1 MASPLAA
8 LARPEPLAS
17 SSQGRPFSSLSFS
30 FLLLLLLRSF
40 ALLSMIQLLTYK
52 GIQQGWAPVGAPR
65 SYEEACRLRSL
76 ARRINGETRIY
87 KLAVA

>member
-1 MASPLAA
+1 MGSPLAA

-17 SSQGRPFSSLSFS
+17 
-30 FLLLLLLRSF
+30 LLLLCSF
-40 ALLSMIQLLTYK
+40 ALLFMIQLFTYK

-76 ARRINGETRIY
+76 ARRINGDIRLY

>member
-1 MASPLAA
+1 MDGL
-8 LARPEPLAS
+8 
-17 SSQGRPFSSLSFS
+17 
-30 FLLLLLLRSF
+30 
-40 ALLSMIQLLTYK
+40 
-52 GIQQGWAPVGAPR
+52 PVGAPR

>member
-1 MASPLAA
+1 MALPLAA

-17 SSQGRPFSSLSFS
+17 SSQGRPS
-30 FLLLLLLRSF
+30 LRSF

>member
-1 MASPLAA
+1 
-8 LARPEPLAS
+8 
-17 SSQGRPFSSLSFS
+17 
-30 FLLLLLLRSF
+30 
-40 ALLSMIQLLTYK
+40 MIQLLTYK
-52 GIQQGWAPVGAPR
+52 GIKHGWAPVGAPR